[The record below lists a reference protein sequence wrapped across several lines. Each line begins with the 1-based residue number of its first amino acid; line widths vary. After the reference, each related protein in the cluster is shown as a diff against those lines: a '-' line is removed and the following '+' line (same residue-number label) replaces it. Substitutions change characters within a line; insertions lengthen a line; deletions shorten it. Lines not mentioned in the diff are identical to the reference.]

1 MKGISVGDKVY
12 LYVES
17 SIRNEKSRLGEAVV
31 TRVGRKYVYCKDT
44 EKQGQ
49 IRLFME
55 TRFCKDEYD
64 MPRYGNCMTAIDD
77 YNRRILMFAT
87 EKERD
92 ESIERIKLFETIK
105 RFLGGVR
112 IGEPGLW
119 FSPSLY
125 SIEQARE
132 IAEILGIR
140 KEDTV

>member
-1 MKGISVGDKVY
+1 MKGISVGDRVY
-12 LYVES
+12 LYIDGG
-17 SIRNEKSRLGEAVV
+17 IRREKPRLGEAVV
-31 TRVGRKYVYCKDT
+31 TRVGRKYVYCEEAERQGIFPFFSEIRFSRNEYNM
-44 EKQGQ
+44 EK
-49 IRLFME
+49 
-55 TRFCKDEYD
+55 
-64 MPRYGNCMTAIDD
+64 YGECFSATDD
-77 YNRRILMFAT
+77 YSRNILMFTT

-105 RFLGGVR
+105 RFLDGAK
-112 IGEPGLW
+112 IGESGLW